1 MNEIEQELGED
12 LREPGAELA
21 RAPEWVR
28 SIIERATT
36 RLEDL
41 RSRIAA
47 VDIGMGIY
55 ERDKSAAGTLLG
67 SALSLRLFLFFVP
80 LVLFA
85 VGLAGLAGRHLGI
98 TSAANEA
105 GLSGSLAAEID
116 RAFAQGA
123 TTPWLALV
131 GGLFGIA
138 TTGRSLTKALVLS
151 SALSWQ
157 LGGKQKIPMRVVGIV
172 VGMVI
177 GTVLIS
183 VILDRIR
190 QASGV
195 AVASVSFLA
204 VAALYV
210 GLWTVLYLA
219 LPRQTSDPGSVLPG
233 SSVVAGVLTCL
244 QAVTQLYLPGQIDR
258 AASIYGAIG
267 IVIATLG
274 WFFIMGRV
282 IAFSFAM
289 NAVLFERLGSVSGFV
304 FGLPVLR
311 LIPARWPAFAAFFD
325 LDEQRRT
332 NRMTHPTSG
341 DDG

>member
-1 MNEIEQELGED
+1 MNEDEQNLGEE
-12 LREPGAELA
+12 LREPHSELA
-21 RAPEWVR
+21 WVPERVR
-28 SIIERATT
+28 SIVKQSTAW
-36 RLEDL
+36 LEDL
-41 RSRIAA
+41 RARITA
-47 VDIGMGIY
+47 VDVAMGIH

-105 GLSGSLAAEID
+105 GISGSLAAEID

-123 TTPWLALV
+123 TTPWLALI

-138 TTGRSLTKALVLS
+138 TTGRSLTRALVLS

-157 LGGKQKIPMRVVGIV
+157 LGGKQKIPVRVVGIV
-172 VGMVI
+172 VGMVVGI
-177 GTVLIS
+177 ALVS
-183 VILDRIR
+183 AILNRIR
-190 QASGV
+190 QASGL
-195 AVASVSFLA
+195 AVASVSFVA

-219 LPRQTSDPGSVLPG
+219 LPRNTNDPGSVLPG
-233 SSVVAGVLTCL
+233 ASVVAGVLTCL

-258 AASIYGAIG
+258 AASIYGALG

-311 LIPARWPAFAAFFD
+311 LIPARWPAFARFFD
-325 LDEQRRT
+325 LDGQRRT
-332 NRMTHPTSG
+332 NRMKHPTSG